1 MTKRLILTMF
11 VLLLIA
17 GVVSGCSQTY
27 SSPPPDEELP
37 PVIIEPIPWE
47 RNIEIRGPKG
57 FQEDVQATLD
67 MLEERSLEH
76 YREIKTHIRAISL
89 AETNEQNRHLGGYCI
104 TALGEAFLTRHHY
117 DLYLERSELL
127 ILPEYALALVL
138 IHEAEHLKQYR
149 EGREYSGEQ
158 AEREAVAAE
167 RSLLE
172 ALGADAEDIEKIT
185 GEQRF
190 ESRWWEN

>member
-1 MTKRLILTMF
+1 MTKRLILTML

-27 SSPPPDEELP
+27 SSPPPDEESP

-47 RNIEIRGPKG
+47 RDIEIRGPKG

-76 YREIKTHIRAISL
+76 YREVKTHIRAISL
-89 AETNEQNRHLGGYCI
+89 AETNEENKNWGGYF

-158 AEREAVAAE
+158 AEREALAAE

-172 ALGADAEDIEKIT
+172 ALGADAEDIEKIAGDHLLET
-185 GEQRF
+185 
-190 ESRWWEN
+190 RWWEN